1 MLNYF
6 FVFGAIYFYYPISL
20 NTFGGGIFIKI
31 SNILNSKIIFLV
43 SSFLGTLLILINLN
57 RNNFIVYLC
66 LIFAFPTII
75 IYQKYYDPLLIMTV
89 LTLTKDGML
98 NQILNLNKINL
109 IYIYSYFIFFL
120 IISILYYSFSL

>member
-1 MLNYF
+1 MG
-6 FVFGAIYFYYPISL
+6 FGCIYFYYPISL
-20 NTFGGGIFIKI
+20 NTFGGGVFIKI

-43 SSFLGTLLILINLN
+43 ASFLGTLLILINLN
-57 RNNFIVYLC
+57 KNNFIVYLC

-75 IYQKYYDPLLIMTV
+75 IYQKYFDPLLIMAV

-98 NQILNLNKINL
+98 NRILNLNKINL

-120 IISILYYSFSL
+120 IISNLYYSLAL